1 MEGIEKQFVV
11 TKEEMMQY
19 DQNTSLKTGLCQSV
33 LIERAAVETAKYL
46 MENERAYLNSML
58 ILIGYGNN
66 GADAVAVGRI
76 LIEYGYSPSFYFLNS
91 DESRISEAL
100 SLQKKILMAYQ
111 PDIVKEIKKSYAIY
125 LDGIF
130 GCGLNR
136 EITGDA
142 GKLIEEINQK
152 AGRKISLDIPSGI
165 EATDG
170 RKLGYAFLADATITF
185 GFLKRG
191 LFLLDGKNSSGI
203 IALVKTG
210 INVTSFYG
218 TKPEMFTYYDSNRNQ
233 LKALSEHQL
242 KELSE
247 HQLKELSEHQLKEL
261 SEHQKFDMRRPADG
275 NKGTFGKVTLI
286 TGSTETGGACI
297 LSCESALRSGCG
309 MVRAVT
315 ARENG
320 TALQARLPEAMT
332 RFYDYTS
339 DYEKIVREMEQ
350 WSDVIVMGCG
360 TGTGD
365 MQASL
370 LKQVICHTT
379 KPLILDADAITI
391 LSMRQEIAELLCDR
405 QSCKE
410 SKRILI
416 FTPHLKELSVLCK
429 QNLQEVKEHLL
440 DCCRQQS
447 LLYNAIFV
455 AKDAKTVVY
464 QMGSGYYLNNSGND
478 CLATAG
484 SGDVLT
490 GLIGSVLAQ
499 MIKRKKESEAE
510 SDISFQAAVNAV
522 YLHGKAGEIAALRT
536 NRGYVIASDIIR
548 AYTEI
553 MK

>member
-46 MENERAYLNSML
+46 MENERTHLNSML

-76 LIEYGYSPSFYFLNS
+76 LIEYGFSPSFYFLNS
-91 DESRISEAL
+91 DDSRMSEAL
-100 SLQKKILMAYQ
+100 SLQKKILQAYQ

-165 EATDG
+165 EATEG
-170 RKLGYAFLADATITF
+170 RKLGYAFLADVTITF

-218 TKPEMFTYYDSNRNQ
+218 TKPEMFTYYDSNRNK
-233 LKALSEHQL
+233 LKALSELQL

-247 HQLKELSEHQLKEL
+247 HQLKEV

-332 RFYDYTS
+332 RFYDHTS
-339 DYEKIVREMEQ
+339 DYEKIAREMEQ

-379 KPLILDADAITI
+379 KPLILDADAITV

-405 QSCKE
+405 QSRKE

-490 GLIGSVLAQ
+490 GLIGSILAQ
-499 MIKRKKESEAE
+499 MTKRKKESEAE